1 MSEKTTSIL
10 LSIWLVTVWLML
22 FCVLCNSLA
31 CVDLLRKVAQAQQVE
46 LQIRQEILKRV
57 QSK

>member
-1 MSEKTTSIL
+1 MSEKIRNFL
-10 LSIWLVTVWLML
+10 LWTWLVTVWLML

-31 CVDLLRKVAQAQQVE
+31 MVDLLRQVKAAQQVE
-46 LQIRQEILKRV
+46 VQIREQILKRV